1 MSLHAFIVQSV
12 LLISH
17 ARFIGFCNIRFDVF
31 IIGTQYINSRWSPV
45 NQNYTIWLPVLN
57 DEFDVGVIKIV
68 RLLNFNVKIRG
79 LKRHLEMTNS

>member
-1 MSLHAFIVQSV
+1 MFSMDTFVSLCNQFISLHLMTLYLF
-12 LLISH
+12 
-17 ARFIGFCNIRFDVF
+17 
-31 IIGTQYINSRWSPV
+31 Y
-45 NQNYTIWLPVLN
+45 NYTIWLPVLN